1 VAVAPGSTEKV
12 LGVADRVKSGPE
24 TIRVTD
30 AEFVSEPAVPV
41 IVTVELPVGVPDV
54 VVTVSVEL
62 PDEEMEA
69 GENEAVAPA
78 GRPVAAKVTA
88 PVNPESAPTVT
99 V

>member
-1 VAVAPGSTEKV
+1 MAVAPGSTEKV